1 MDFGVRYLRRLFLR
15 LRRKLKLW
23 IRVWARKSGRVEVC
37 AVLGLQLQKLNLFS
51 RVYGEELHSLLVDAY
66 PFCRLASPCGA
77 RRT

>member
-37 AVLGLQLQKLNLFS
+37 AVLGLQRVRLNLFS
-51 RVYGEELHSLLVDAY
+51 RGYGE
-66 PFCRLASPCGA
+66 RRASCWLSDLQFGGKP
-77 RRT
+77 R